1 MSSISSQ
8 EMGINSINN
17 NYFNTINNNNNNN
30 INDINKKFINDF
42 HKPWAEYALFGSWT
56 EEDLYETYKYAF
68 YDPSIN
74 IKELIGLYMM
84 WKQFASN
91 K

>member
-8 EMGINSINN
+8 PMDIN
-17 NYFNTINNNNNNN
+17 TVNNN
-30 INDINKKFINDF
+30 INNNKFINNSP
-42 HKPWAEYALFGSWT
+42 KLWNEYALFGSWT

-68 YDPSIN
+68 YDQNID

-84 WKQFASN
+84 WKKITSKN
-91 K
+91 

>member
-1 MSSISSQ
+1 MD
-8 EMGINSINN
+8 INSINN
-17 NYFNTINNNNNNN
+17 NDINSINNN
-30 INDINKKFINDF
+30 INNDINDTNKKFINESSR
-42 HKPWAEYALFGSWT
+42 PWAEYALFGSWT

-91 K
+91 N

>member
-8 EMGINSINN
+8 EMGINTINN
-17 NYFNTINNNNNNN
+17 NYFNTINNNNN

-68 YDPSIN
+68 
-74 IKELIGLYMM
+74 
-84 WKQFASN
+84 
-91 K
+91 